1 MKNIIITILL
11 ILLLWV
17 NSASCQDF
25 LVARILTVNH
35 ESLELTVVT
44 EADPDTQIAVQFATE
59 NELPR
64 NGELA
69 FLPNCATPGETVR
82 LWGNRKQSEDP
93 LFIATDI
100 RGCRYGRCSDPTGIR
115 SRLRKIRRHQYTT
128 ESEGGEEGFDSPGYG
143 NQSSRGNGE
152 GSGGGNSGGG
162 GNGGGNGG
170 GGGGNR

>member
-1 MKNIIITILL
+1 MNNTITTILL

-17 NSASCQDF
+17 NSAFCQDF
-25 LVARILTVNH
+25 LVARILTVNY

-44 EADPDTQIAVQFATE
+44 EADPDTPIAVQFAPE

-64 NGELA
+64 DGEQA
-69 FLPNCATPGETVR
+69 FLPKCATPGETVR
-82 LWGNRKQSEDP
+82 LWGNRNQSADP

-115 SRLRKIRRHQYTT
+115 SRLRKIRRHQYTI
-128 ESEGGEEGFDSPGYG
+128 ESEGGKESFDSPGYG
-143 NQSSRGNGE
+143 NQSSRGNGD
-152 GSGGGNSGGG
+152 GNSGGG